1 LKLLIQLNTAVV
13 AMCLGMLVD
22 RFYDWTVKAN
32 ENVADLVEY
41 LKSMVTLNDQIK
53 RRSKERDGWIT
64 ATYGRYV

>member
-1 LKLLIQLNTAVV
+1 
-13 AMCLGMLVD
+13 MCLGMFVD

-53 RRSKERDGWIT
+53 RRSKERDDWIT